1 MTAYPGLLLDIPLEG
16 IFYKIVIPA
25 APGTEQVAPKNYMA
39 APWQNGANELVSELK
54 IDLRRLLNAVL
65 D

>member
-16 IFYKIVIPA
+16 IFYKIVMPA

-39 APWQNGANELVSELK
+39 APC
-54 IDLRRLLNAVL
+54 
-65 D
+65 